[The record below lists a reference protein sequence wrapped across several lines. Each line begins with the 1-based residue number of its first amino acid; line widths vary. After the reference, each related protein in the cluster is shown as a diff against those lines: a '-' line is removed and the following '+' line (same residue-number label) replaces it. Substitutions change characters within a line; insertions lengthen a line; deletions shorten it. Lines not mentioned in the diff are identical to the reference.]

1 MLGAIFDKV
10 NKLFKKVDTNLDG
23 QISQLPSQIWTYSNR
38 ELTQALQ
45 ATYIEGMTPH
55 IETALDIRVA
65 PNTTATILSVSG
77 SGILVGIILK
87 SGAYASNLKYK
98 LIIDGTIYFIVSAT
112 SPALTEPVTYV
123 YMFPFN
129 SSFTAQ
135 AYNTSTSQT
144 STISFLE
151 ASYLLH

>member
-55 IETALDIRVA
+55 IGIALDISVA
-65 PNTTATILSVSG
+65 PQTTATILSVSG
-77 SGILVGIILK
+77 SGILVGITLK
-87 SGAYASNLKYK
+87 GKSYLRYK
-98 LIIDGTIYFIVSAT
+98 LIIDGTIYFINSDFSAGST
-112 SPALTEPVTYV
+112 DPATYV
-123 YMFPFN
+123 YMLPFN

-135 AYNTSTSQT
+135 VYNSSTSTTLS
-144 STISFLE
+144 ISFLS

>member
-38 ELTQALQ
+38 SLTQALQ

-55 IETALDIRVA
+55 IGIALDINVA
-65 PNTTATILSVSG
+65 PQTTATILSVSG
-77 SGILVGIILK
+77 SGILVSIALK
-87 SGAYASNLKYK
+87 GGTYASYLRCK
-98 LIIDGTIYFIVSAT
+98 LIIDGTIYFISNT
-112 SPALTEPVTYV
+112 SSVGLNDPVTYV
-123 YMFPFN
+123 YMLPFN

-135 AYNTSTSQT
+135 AYNSNPSANA
-144 STISFLE
+144 SIRFLS

>member
-55 IETALDIRVA
+55 IGIALNISVA
-65 PNTTATILSVSG
+65 PQTTATILSVSG
-77 SGILVGIILK
+77 SGILVGITLK
-87 SGAYASNLKYK
+87 GGAYASYIRYK
-98 LIIDGTIYFIVSAT
+98 LIIDGTIYSIDSDSSVGSA
-112 SPALTEPVTYV
+112 EPVTYV
-123 YMFPFN
+123 YMLPFN

-135 AYNTSTSQT
+135 AYN
-144 STISFLE
+144 SFTGGKASINFLS

>member
-38 ELTQALQ
+38 SLTQALQ

-55 IETALDIRVA
+55 IRIALGISVA
-65 PNTTATILSVSG
+65 PQTTATILSVSG
-77 SGILVGIILK
+77 SGILVGITLK
-87 SGAYASNLKYK
+87 GGLYLKYK
-98 LIIDGTIYFIVSAT
+98 LIIDGTIYFINDT
-112 SPALTEPVTYV
+112 SSVGNNDPATYV
-123 YMFPFN
+123 YMLPFN

-135 AYNTSTSQT
+135 VYNSSTSTTLS
-144 STISFLE
+144 ISFLS